1 MKKTIE
7 RIGVMFKKIM
17 KTINDDLSV
26 FLIIL
31 VTVIIIEVFL

>member
-1 MKKTIE
+1 ML
-7 RIGVMFKKIM
+7 RKIM